1 MILRTLIFE
10 IAPMAATGLVQKM
23 HRNHTKA
30 VLRILSVLVVAR
42 DLTVFFQ
49 I

>member
-1 MILRTLIFE
+1 MILLTFMLLM
-10 IAPMAATGLVQKM
+10 APMAATGMVQKI
-23 HRNHTKA
+23 HRNQTKA